1 MLILFLV
8 ITTALAGLVGDA
20 VVESIADG
28 GRGVVA
34 LGGSIALDSGTTT
47 TLTILTALTA
57 GAALA
62 WVAAIASALGRRVEG
77 RMAEELD
84 ARWDAQSRHNAGVE
98 GRNKLLE
105 YRVSELQAKLEELTE
120 RRDALVDEIRAV
132 RKRTSELQNVAHEQR
147 ETIIR
152 LTQGEASDDDLL
164 IVPEPLEDLTP
175 EEEAA
180 GGGSGREATEEPAT
194 SGSEAVERRV
204 VATDELRRFS
214 F

>member
-1 MLILFLV
+1 MLILLLL
-8 ITTALAGLVGDA
+8 ITTALVGLVGDA

-28 GRGVVA
+28 GQGVVA
-34 LGGSIALDSGTTT
+34 LGGSIALEVGTTT
-47 TLTILTALTA
+47 TLTALTALTA

-62 WVAAIASALGRRVEG
+62 WVAAIAFALGRRVEG

-84 ARWDAQSRHNAGVE
+84 ERWDAQSRHNAGVE

-105 YRVSELQAKLEELTE
+105 YRVSELQTKLDELTD

-152 LTQGEASDDDLL
+152 LTHGEASEEDLVV
-164 IVPEPLEDLTP
+164 VPEPLEDLAPQEETASGAP
-175 EEEAA
+175 ESDGTA
-180 GGGSGREATEEPAT
+180 EPAS
-194 SGSEAVERRV
+194 SGSEA
-204 VATDELRRFS
+204 
-214 F
+214 